1 MCFAADNLVHSIDGG
16 NRLEAEYRLCRVSRL
31 SAMSCETQT
40 LLSDTKEV
48 KIVPGLGRV
57 LVLAPHTDDA
67 ELGCGGTLARLVERK
82 HDVFVVVFSIAPDSL
97 PAGLPKA
104 TLKHEFLDSMRVLRI
119 PSGNALVREY
129 PVRRLA
135 EHRQS
140 ILEELVALRKEIA
153 PDVVFLPCSQ
163 DIHQDHQ
170 VIHAE
175 GVRAFKNK
183 SLLGYE
189 LPWNT
194 FDFGPELIVGLED
207 RHMECK
213 WNMLRAYDSQMALGR
228 QYFSR
233 DLMYGLARVRGAQAN
248 KEFGEG
254 FQVIRLNI

>member
-1 MCFAADNLVHSIDGG
+1 
-16 NRLEAEYRLCRVSRL
+16 
-31 SAMSCETQT
+31 
-40 LLSDTKEV
+40 LSDEKEV
-48 KIVPGLGRV
+48 RILPDRKKM

-82 HDVFVVVFSIAPDSL
+82 YDVFVIVFSTASESL
-97 PAGLPKA
+97 PGELSRD
-104 TLKHEFLDSMRVLRI
+104 TLKHEFGDAMRVLGI
-119 PSGNALVREY
+119 PNGNALVREY

-140 ILEELVALRKEIA
+140 ILEELVVIRKEIA
-153 PDVVFLPCSQ
+153 PDVVFLPCEQ

-170 VIHAE
+170 VVHAE
-175 GVRAFKNK
+175 GVRAFKNA

-194 FDFGPELIVGLED
+194 FDFAPQLIVSLED
-207 RHMECK
+207 RHIERK
-213 WNMLRAYDSQMALGR
+213 WDMLCAYNSQMVLGR
-228 QYFSR
+228 QYFSK
-233 DLMYGLARVRGAQAN
+233 DLVYSLARVRGAQAK

>member
-1 MCFAADNLVHSIDGG
+1 M
-16 NRLEAEYRLCRVSRL
+16 RRK
-31 SAMSCETQT
+31 
-40 LLSDTKEV
+40 KEV
-48 KIVPGLGRV
+48 SVLRNWKRV

-67 ELGCGGTLARLVERK
+67 ELGCGGTLARLVGREY
-82 HDVFVVVFSIAPDSL
+82 DVSVAVFSIASDSL
-97 PAGLPKA
+97 PAELPKDA
-104 TLKHEFLDSMRVLRI
+104 LKHEFLNSMQVLGI
-119 PSGNALVREY
+119 PSGNSLVREY

-135 EHRQS
+135 EYRQS
-140 ILEELVALRKEIA
+140 ILEELVALRKEAA
-153 PDVVFLPCSQ
+153 PDVVFLPCNQ

-175 GVRAFKNK
+175 GVRAFKNS

-194 FDFGPELIVGLED
+194 FDFGPQLIVGLED

-213 WNMLRAYDSQMALGR
+213 WSMLQAYHSQMVLGR

-233 DLMYGLARVRGAQAN
+233 DLIYGLARVRGAQAN
-248 KEFGEG
+248 KDFGEG

>member
-1 MCFAADNLVHSIDGG
+1 
-16 NRLEAEYRLCRVSRL
+16 
-31 SAMSCETQT
+31 MSCETQT

-48 KIVPGLGRV
+48 GIVPDLDRV

-67 ELGCGGTLARLVERK
+67 ELGCGGTLARLIERK
-82 HDVFVVVFSIAPDSL
+82 HDVFVAVFSTASDSL
-97 PAGLPKA
+97 PAELPKD
-104 TLKHEFLDSMRVLRI
+104 TLKHEFLDSMRVLGI
-119 PSGNALVREY
+119 PGENALVREY
-129 PVRRLA
+129 PVRRLV

-140 ILEELVALRKEIA
+140 ILEELVALRKDIA
-153 PDVVFLPCSQ
+153 PDVVFLPGNQ

-175 GVRAFKNK
+175 GVRAFKNR

-194 FDFGPELIVGLED
+194 FDFGPQLIVGLED

-213 WNMLRAYDSQMALGR
+213 WHMLQAYDSQMALGR

>member
-1 MCFAADNLVHSIDGG
+1 
-16 NRLEAEYRLCRVSRL
+16 
-31 SAMSCETQT
+31 MSCETQT
-40 LLSDTKEV
+40 PLSYTKEV
-48 KIVPGLGRV
+48 RIVLDSERV

-67 ELGCGGTLARLVERK
+67 ELGCGGTLARLVECT
-82 HDVFVVVFSIAPDSL
+82 HDVFVAVFSIASDSL
-97 PAGLPKA
+97 PAELPKD
-104 TLKHEFLDSMRVLRI
+104 TLKQEFLDAMQILGI
-119 PSGNALVREY
+119 PGGNALVREY

-140 ILEELVALRKEIA
+140 ILEELVALRSEIA
-153 PDVVFLPCSQ
+153 PDIVFLPCRQ

-170 VIHAE
+170 VVHAE
-175 GVRAFKNK
+175 GIRAFKNT

-194 FDFGPELIVGLED
+194 FDFGPQLIVGLED

-213 WNMLRAYDSQMALGR
+213 WDMLQAYDSQMVLGR

>member
-1 MCFAADNLVHSIDGG
+1 MSW
-16 NRLEAEYRLCRVSRL
+16 L

-40 LLSDTKEV
+40 PLSDEKEV
-48 KIVPGLGRV
+48 RTVPDLDRI

-67 ELGCGGTLARLVERK
+67 ELGCGGTLARLVERG
-82 HDVFVVVFSIAPDSL
+82 HDVFVAVFSIASDSL
-97 PAGLPKA
+97 PAELPKD
-104 TLKHEFLDSMRVLRI
+104 TLKHEFLDSMRVLGV
-119 PSGNALVREY
+119 PSGNALVKEY

-153 PDVVFLPCSQ
+153 PDVVFLPCKQ

-175 GVRAFKNK
+175 GVRAFKNR

-194 FDFGPELIVGLED
+194 FDFGPQLIVGLED
-207 RHMECK
+207 RHMERK
-213 WNMLRAYDSQMALGR
+213 WDMLQAYDSQMVLGR

-233 DLMYGLARVRGAQAN
+233 DLIYGLARVRGAQAN
-248 KEFGEG
+248 KDLGEG
-254 FQVIRLNI
+254 FQVVRLNI

>member
-1 MCFAADNLVHSIDGG
+1 M
-16 NRLEAEYRLCRVSRL
+16 
-31 SAMSCETQT
+31 
-40 LLSDTKEV
+40 
-48 KIVPGLGRV
+48 

-67 ELGCGGTLARLVERK
+67 ELGCGGTLARLVEREY
-82 HDVFVVVFSIAPDSL
+82 DVFVIVFSTASESL
-97 PAGLPKA
+97 PGELPRD
-104 TLKHEFLDSMRVLRI
+104 TLKHEFADAMRVLGI

-140 ILEELVALRKEIA
+140 ILEELVVIRKKIA
-153 PDVVFLPCSQ
+153 PDVVFLPCEQ

-170 VIHAE
+170 VVHAE
-175 GVRAFKNK
+175 GVRAFKNA

-194 FDFGPELIVGLED
+194 FDFAAQLVVGLED
-207 RHMECK
+207 RHIERK
-213 WNMLRAYDSQMALGR
+213 WDMLCAYNSQMVLGR
-228 QYFSR
+228 QYFSK
-233 DLMYGLARVRGAQAN
+233 DLVYGLARVRGAQAK

>member
-1 MCFAADNLVHSIDGG
+1 MGSE
-16 NRLEAEYRLCRVSRL
+16 RL
-31 SAMSCETQT
+31 
-40 LLSDTKEV
+40 
-48 KIVPGLGRV
+48 

-67 ELGCGGTLARLVERK
+67 ELGCGGTLSRLVERGIEI
-82 HDVFVVVFSIAPDSL
+82 FVAVFSIASGSL
-97 PAGLPKA
+97 PADFRSD
-104 TLKHEFLDSMRVLRI
+104 TLKHEFLCAMQVLGI
-119 PSGNALVREY
+119 PGGNALVSDY
-129 PVRRLA
+129 PVRRLD

-153 PDVVFLPCSQ
+153 PDVVFLPCKQ

-170 VIHAE
+170 VVRAE
-175 GVRAFKNK
+175 GVRAFKNR

-194 FDFGPELIVGLED
+194 FDFGPQLIVGLED

-213 WNMLRAYDSQMALGR
+213 WNMLQAYDSQMVLGR

-233 DLMYGLARVRGAQAN
+233 DLIYGLARVRGAQAN

>member
-1 MCFAADNLVHSIDGG
+1 MPDLD
-16 NRLEAEYRLCRVSRL
+16 
-31 SAMSCETQT
+31 
-40 LLSDTKEV
+40 
-48 KIVPGLGRV
+48 RV

-67 ELGCGGTLARLVERK
+67 ELGCGGTLARLVERR
-82 HDVFVVVFSIAPDSL
+82 HDVFVAVFSTASDSL
-97 PAGLPKA
+97 PADLPEG
-104 TLKHEFLDSMRVLRI
+104 TLKHEFFDSMRVLGI

-140 ILEELVALRKEIA
+140 ILEELVALRKDIA
-153 PDVVFLPCSQ
+153 PDVVFLPCNQ

-175 GVRAFKNK
+175 GVRAFKNR

-213 WNMLRAYDSQMALGR
+213 WNMLQAYDSQMALGR

>member
-1 MCFAADNLVHSIDGG
+1 M
-16 NRLEAEYRLCRVSRL
+16 
-31 SAMSCETQT
+31 
-40 LLSDTKEV
+40 
-48 KIVPGLGRV
+48 

-82 HDVFVVVFSIAPDSL
+82 YDVFVIVFSTASESL
-97 PAGLPKA
+97 PGELSRD
-104 TLKHEFLDSMRVLRI
+104 TLKHEFGDAMRVLGI
-119 PSGNALVREY
+119 PNGNALVREY

-140 ILEELVALRKEIA
+140 ILEELVVIRKEIA
-153 PDVVFLPCSQ
+153 PDVVFLPCEQ

-170 VIHAE
+170 VVHAE
-175 GVRAFKNK
+175 GVRAFKNA

-194 FDFGPELIVGLED
+194 FDFAPQLIVSLED
-207 RHMECK
+207 RHIERK
-213 WNMLRAYDSQMALGR
+213 WDMLCAYNSQMVLGR
-228 QYFSR
+228 QYFSK
-233 DLMYGLARVRGAQAN
+233 DLVYSLARVRGAQAK

>member
-1 MCFAADNLVHSIDGG
+1 
-16 NRLEAEYRLCRVSRL
+16 
-31 SAMSCETQT
+31 MSCETQT
-40 LLSDTKEV
+40 PLSDEKEV
-48 KIVPGLGRV
+48 RAVPDLDRV

-67 ELGCGGTLARLVERK
+67 ELGCGGTLARFVERK
-82 HDVFVVVFSIAPDSL
+82 HDVLVAVFSIASDSL
-97 PAGLPKA
+97 PTGLPED
-104 TLKHEFLDSMRVLRI
+104 TLKREFFDSMRVLGI
-119 PSGNALVREY
+119 PSENALVREY

-153 PDVVFLPCSQ
+153 PDVVFLPCNQ
-163 DIHQDHQ
+163 DVHQDHQ

-175 GVRAFKNK
+175 GVRAFKNR

-194 FDFGPELIVGLED
+194 FDFGPQLIVGLEN

-213 WNMLRAYDSQMALGR
+213 WSMLRAYDSQISLGR
-228 QYFSR
+228 RYFSR